1 MRGKRFAG
9 EKIEHY
15 FFVRVANNLQM
26 SSLPSFYLSLIIFR
40 QKGSSYSKGK
50 YLINV
55 KNKTSEQAEWI
66 EWFDVLW
73 QMLIELTN

>member
-1 MRGKRFAG
+1 
-9 EKIEHY
+9 
-15 FFVRVANNLQM
+15 M

-50 YLINV
+50 HLINV
-55 KNKTSEQAEWI
+55 KNKTSIQAI
-66 EWFDVLW
+66 EWFDGLW